1 MGFRDNPAVYL
12 TAKMW
17 EYSKGNRHNVVL
29 FSILFFFA
37 NAVNFVEPLIVAK
50 ILNIIQEQ
58 GIHSENIVTILLYI
72 SVFVGIT
79 LLFWAFHG
87 PGRMI
92 ERNNS
97 FLVRAKYKKYLLDGT
112 MNLSPEWHADHHS
125 GDTIDKIRKG
135 SRALYNYSGR
145 FYEVVETILRF
156 TGSFIALAYFNFH
169 SIYIVIFMVV
179 IAGLVIIKFDK
190 KLVKQYKELNKY
202 ENAIS
207 AKIFDV
213 ISNITTVIILRLE
226 KLVSKAIFRKIMA
239 PFELYKK
246 NTKISELKWFL
257 VSICSVMMVFL
268 ILASYIFLNY
278 KAGNVIL
285 VGTVYA
291 LYGYGHRISGLF
303 FRFAYRYGDIVRER
317 TAVMNAEEISNEF
330 RAKKKVKPANLSKR
344 WKELRIENLN
354 FSYHTKEGADL
365 HLDDVSLS
373 IKRNQRIALIGSS
386 GSGKTTLLKIIRD
399 LYHPKHVKLYLDSKI
414 LKNGFESISPHIALI
429 PQDPEIFTT
438 TIKENITVG
447 VSRTLADIKKYTDMA
462 QFTKVINRLP
472 KKLNSSIVEKGV
484 NLSGGEKQRLAL
496 ARGLMACEDKALIL
510 FDEPTSSVDFKNEL
524 IIFKKIFKKY
534 KNKTIVSSIHR
545 LHLLP
550 LFDNIYFF
558 KNGRIIASG
567 NFRQLLKRSPEFKKG
582 WDKYSKARKKKE
594 RKSK

>member
-1 MGFRDNPAVYL
+1 MGFKDNPAVFL

-37 NAVNFVEPLIVAK
+37 NAVNFIEPLLVAK

-58 GIHSENIVTILLYI
+58 GIHSENLVTILIYI

-79 LLFWAFHG
+79 LSFWLFHG
-87 PGRMI
+87 PARVI

-97 FLVRAKYKKYLLDGT
+97 FLVRANYKKYLIDGT
-112 MNLSPEWHADHHS
+112 MGLSPEWHADHHS

-135 SRALYNYSGR
+135 TRALYNYSGR
-145 FYEVVETILRF
+145 FYEVIETILRF

-169 SIYIVIFMVV
+169 SIYIVIFMVAITV
-179 IAGLVIIKFDK
+179 IVIIRYDK
-190 KLVKQYKELNKY
+190 KLVAQYKELNKH
-202 ENAIS
+202 ENIIS

-226 KLVSKAIFRKIMA
+226 RLVSNAIFRKIMA
-239 PFELYKK
+239 PFQLYKK
-246 NTKISELKWFL
+246 NIRLSEFKWFL
-257 VSICSVMMVFL
+257 VSVCSVMMVFL
-268 ILASYIFLNY
+268 ILASYILLNY

-285 VGTVYA
+285 AGTVYA

-330 RAKKKVKPANLSKR
+330 RKKKKVRPIKLGKR
-344 WKELRIENLN
+344 WKELRVENLN

-373 IKRNQRIALIGSS
+373 IKRNQRIALIGAS
-386 GSGKTTLLKIIRD
+386 GSGKTTLLKVIRD
-399 LYHPKHVKLYLDSKI
+399 LYHPKHVKLYLDNKL

-462 QFTKVINRLP
+462 RFTQVANRLP
-472 KKLNSSIVEKGV
+472 RKLNSSIVEKGV

-524 IIFKKIFKKY
+524 IIFKNIFKKY
-534 KNKTIVSSIHR
+534 KNKTIISSIHR

-550 LFDNIYFF
+550 LFDQVYFF
-558 KNGRIIASG
+558 KRGRIIASG
-567 NFRQLLKRSPEFKKG
+567 TFKQLLRRSPEFKKE
-582 WDKYSKARKKKE
+582 WDKYNKARKKKQK
-594 RKSK
+594 KSK

>member
-1 MGFRDNPAVYL
+1 MGFKDNPAVYL

-29 FSILFFFA
+29 FSILFTFA
-37 NAVNFVEPLIVAK
+37 NAVNFIEPLLVAQ

-58 GIHSENIVTILLYI
+58 GIHSGNLITILFYI
-72 SVFVGIT
+72 SVFVIIT
-79 LLFWAFHG
+79 VAFWAFHG
-87 PGRMI
+87 PGRII

-97 FLVRAKYKKYLLDGT
+97 FLVRANYKQFLIDGT
-112 MNLSPEWHADHHS
+112 MNLSPEWHTDHHS
-125 GDTIDKIRKG
+125 GDTIDKINRGAK
-135 SRALYNYSGR
+135 ALYNYSGR
-145 FYEVVETILRF
+145 FYEIIETVLRF

-169 SIYIVIFMVV
+169 SIYIVIFMVAITV
-179 IAGLVIIKFDK
+179 LIIIKFDK
-190 KLVKQYKELNKY
+190 KLVKQYKELNWY
-202 ENAIS
+202 ENRIS

-226 KLVSKAIFRKIMA
+226 RLVSNAIFRKIMA
-239 PFELYKK
+239 PFKLYKR
-246 NTKISELKWFL
+246 NIRLSELKWFL
-257 VSICSVMMVFL
+257 VSVCSVMMVFI
-268 ILASYIFLNY
+268 ILVTYILFNY

-285 VGTVYA
+285 AGTVYA
-291 LYGYGHRISGLF
+291 LYGYGHRISSLF

-317 TAVMNAEEISNEF
+317 AAVMNAEEISKEF
-330 RAKKKVKPANLSKR
+330 SKKKKVKQIKLGKR
-344 WKELRIENLN
+344 WKELRINNLN
-354 FSYHTKEGADL
+354 FSYHTEEGANL
-365 HLDDVSLS
+365 HLDDVSIR
-373 IKRNQRIALIGSS
+373 IKRNQRIALIGAS
-386 GSGKTTLLKIIRD
+386 GSGKTTLLKVIRD
-399 LYHPKHVKLYLDSKI
+399 LYHPKHVKLYLDNKL
-414 LKNGFESISPHIALI
+414 LKNGFESISSHIALI

-447 VSRTLADIKKYTDMA
+447 VARTLKEIKKYTDMA
-462 QFTKVINRLP
+462 QFTQVVKRLP

-524 IIFKKIFKKY
+524 IIFKNIFKRY

-550 LFDNIYFF
+550 LFDQIYFF
-558 KNGRIIASG
+558 KKGKIIASG
-567 NFRQLLKRSPEFKKG
+567 NFKQLLRRSPEFKKE
-582 WDKYSKARKKKE
+582 WDKYNKARKRKE